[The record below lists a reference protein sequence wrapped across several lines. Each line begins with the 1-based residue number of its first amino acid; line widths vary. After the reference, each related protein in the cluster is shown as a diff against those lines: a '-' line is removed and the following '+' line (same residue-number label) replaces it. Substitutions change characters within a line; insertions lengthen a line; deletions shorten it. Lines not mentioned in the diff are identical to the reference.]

1 MWSRARIAQAQSES
15 EEDESDGGP
24 PRIGADAVASKS
36 PEASQEDRDDGDH
49 HPDPQLARLRDAAL
63 LRGEGRQDPVE
74 PERRPADGEDELYRS
89 RLEAFAVHTGQRCEP
104 SSAVDQSGGATSVA
118 SYSTSV
124 APHAQLNT
132 ATLLGIG
139 AGVTK

>member
-1 MWSRARIAQAQSES
+1 
-15 EEDESDGGP
+15 
-24 PRIGADAVASKS
+24 
-36 PEASQEDRDDGDH
+36 
-49 HPDPQLARLRDAAL
+49 
-63 LRGEGRQDPVE
+63 
-74 PERRPADGEDELYRS
+74 
-89 RLEAFAVHTGQRCEP
+89 VHTGQRCEP

-124 APHAQLNT
+124 APHRQLNT